1 MKSDGHPSRLLMEV
15 SPPAWGAWIE
25 MRLTAGL
32 LVSSLSPPTRGAW
45 IEMIRRIISSVLS
58 LVAPHPGGVD

>member
-45 IEMIRRIISSVLS
+45 IEIIVGGSLMINCF
-58 LVAPHPGGVD
+58 VAPHTGGVD